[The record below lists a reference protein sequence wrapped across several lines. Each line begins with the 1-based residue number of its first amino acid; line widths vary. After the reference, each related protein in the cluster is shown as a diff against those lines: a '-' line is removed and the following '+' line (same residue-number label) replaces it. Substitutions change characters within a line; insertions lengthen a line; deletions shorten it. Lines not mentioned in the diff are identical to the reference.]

1 MTVPLR
7 LLIFVAGLMGSAG
20 VVLAAMAAH
29 GDNATRLLPASSM
42 LLFHAPA
49 VIGAVLLIDRALVA
63 PRVAL
68 VAACGLA
75 AGAVLFAGTLTLHQ
89 FAGRPLFPMSAPTGG
104 TLMILSW
111 LLFAVA
117 AVLPRR
123 G

>member
-75 AGAVLFAGTLTLHQ
+75 AGAVLFAGTLRCTSSP
-89 FAGRPLFPMSAPTGG
+89 AGRCFRCRRRPAAP
-104 TLMILSW
+104 
-111 LLFAVA
+111 
-117 AVLPRR
+117 
-123 G
+123 